1 MQNMNIEMRFF
12 LNSMKL
18 WGDKPYQSLN
28 YYLKEQYHE
37 KIYKLSLNGGMTCPN
52 RDGKISYGGCIF
64 CSEGGS
70 GDFATSSRLSIPEQ
84 IKAAKEKMHGDTVT
98 KTVGHKYIAY
108 FQAYTNTY
116 APVSVLRKLFYEAI
130 EDPEIVILSIATRPD
145 CLSEEILDLL
155 EEINTIKPV
164 WIELGLQTIHEDTA
178 ILINRGYSLSCFDH
192 AVEALAKRNLSIIVH
207 VILGLPGETNEDIL
221 KTISYLNSKPIHG
234 IKLQLLHVLKNTK
247 LADYMD
253 KIKLYSIE
261 EYIELLIDCI
271 THIRPDIVIH
281 RITGDGPKKLLL
293 APLWSSNKKL
303 VLNSIHKA
311 MKETNSWQ
319 GKYYREV

>member
-1 MQNMNIEMRFF
+1 
-12 LNSMKL
+12 MKL

-70 GDFATSSRLSIPEQ
+70 GDFAEDHLLSITAQ
-84 IKAAKEKMHGDTVT
+84 IEAAKDKMHGSTVT

-130 EDPEIVILSIATRPD
+130 NHPDIVILSIATRPD
-145 CLSEEILDLL
+145 CLDEEILDLL
-155 EEINTIKPV
+155 AELNEIKPV
-164 WIELGLQTIHEDTA
+164 WVELGLQTMHEETA
-178 ILINRGYSLSCFDH
+178 VLINRGYPLSCFET
-192 AVEALAKRNLSIIVH
+192 AVKALSKRNINTIVH
-207 VILGLPGETNEDIL
+207 VILGLPGETNEHIL
-221 KTISYLNSKPIHG
+221 ETVTYLNTLPIQG
-234 IKLQLLHVLKNTK
+234 IKFQLLHVLKNTK

-253 KIKLYSIE
+253 QIHLYSLE
-261 EYIELLIDCI
+261 EYIALLMDCI
-271 THIRPDIVIH
+271 AHTRPDIIIH

-311 MKETNSWQ
+311 MKETNTWQ
-319 GKYYREV
+319 GKYYKEV